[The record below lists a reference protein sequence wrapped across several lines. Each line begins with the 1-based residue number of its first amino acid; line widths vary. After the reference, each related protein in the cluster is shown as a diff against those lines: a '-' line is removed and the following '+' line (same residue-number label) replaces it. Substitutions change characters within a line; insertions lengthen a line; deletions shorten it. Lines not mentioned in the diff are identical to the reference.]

1 MSRFVD
7 VNGIHVNVDFV
18 ESFWQAKDGELRVY
32 LRGGDVEKVPPKQA
46 GRVMQQLGG
55 ELHIV
60 QVLPAAEPIY
70 AVYRNEDAGGYFANP
85 VHYLAL
91 CADGVIRG
99 VEYCDGCLDLADESC
114 NFVGLNP
121 KSQLEQFE
129 GIELLD
135 AGGEKDE

>member
-7 VNGIHVNVDFV
+7 VNGVHINVDFV

-46 GRVMQQLGG
+46 GRVMQQLSG

-60 QVLPAAEPIY
+60 QVLPAAAPVY
-70 AVYRNEDAGGYFANP
+70 AVYRNEDTGGYFADP

-91 CADGVIRG
+91 CADGAIRG
-99 VEYCDGCLDLADESC
+99 VEYCDGWLDLADESC

-121 KSQLEQFE
+121 KSQLGQFE

-135 AGGEKDE
+135 AGGEQDE